1 MFRKILRLII
11 AVFLDICIFTSMTL
25 YLLGEEGIIIG
36 GIIVVTLKAISIG
49 FLAITRDKKKPANGG
64 EFIKW
69 IAIKLIPGI
78 GSFFATNTGR
88 VLSGA

>member
-1 MFRKILRLII
+1 MFKYVLRLIV
-11 AVFLDICIFTSMTL
+11 AVFLDICILASMTL
-25 YLLGEEGIIIG
+25 YFLGQEGVIIG
-36 GIIVVTLKAISIG
+36 GIIVVTLKTISIG
-49 FLAITRDKKKPANGG
+49 FLQLTRNKKKPSNGG

-69 IAIKLIPGI
+69 IALKLIPGI